1 MAKIKIG
8 DLRASVLENKPR
20 TEQADILL
28 TYLLDKLG
36 ALNYEHTNIQQHFF
50 AFRIDSIGS
59 VSSIG
64 SVCPT
69 LCHSFFSNF
78 AIPTHTTLT
87 E

>member
-36 ALNYEHTNIQQHFF
+36 ALNYEQSKYTADVIT
-50 AFRIDSIGS
+50 AYKELKAS
-59 VSSIG
+59 
-64 SVCPT
+64 
-69 LCHSFFSNF
+69 
-78 AIPTHTTLT
+78 
-87 E
+87 